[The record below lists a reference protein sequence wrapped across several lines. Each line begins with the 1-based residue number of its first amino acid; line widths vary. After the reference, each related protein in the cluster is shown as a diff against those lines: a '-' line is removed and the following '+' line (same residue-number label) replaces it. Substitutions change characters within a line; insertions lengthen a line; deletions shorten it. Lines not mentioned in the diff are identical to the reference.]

1 MDDFKYLS
9 EEELANLSAKE
20 RRDYLKQKKEYENQ
34 KMVKD
39 VLNESVENTPLT
51 QINEV
56 LESLVKEP
64 MTETITPAI
73 IEVTKVSANTPV
85 KKSNAGRKKI
95 SDLEKK
101 QQIMLTIEP
110 ESKHKLEAVDS
121 KNFKKLLGRYIDKNI
136 DVIVEAIEKL

>member
-39 VLNESVENTPLT
+39 VLNEIVENTPLT

-56 LESLVKEP
+56 SEPSVKEP
-64 MTETITPAI
+64 IIETITPAS
-73 IEVTKVSANTPV
+73 IEVTKVSSNTSV

-95 SDLEKK
+95 SDSEKK

-110 ESKHKLEAVDS
+110 ESKNKLEAVDS
-121 KNFKKLLGRYIDKNI
+121 RNFKKLLGRYIDKNI
-136 DVIVEAIEKL
+136 DAIVEAIEKL